1 MPLSI
6 THALARWLTNY
17 DDQRSLGSRLRA
29 RRAAPLIAMIEAVA
43 RQHGHVEIIDI
54 GGAEF
59 YWGIVPAELLQRHR
73 VSITIVNVA
82 GSEIKPDHGPFKFRE
97 GDGCDLA
104 AYGDRSFHIAHSN
117 SVIEH
122 VGDWERMVR
131 FASEMHRVAERFF
144 VQTPNFWFPI
154 EPHFMSP
161 FFHWLPV
168 PMRVW
173 LVLHF
178 RLGHWKR
185 ADTVDDAVRIVESAR
200 LLNRRMFATLFAGAE
215 ITTERVL
222 GLAKS
227 FVAIKR

>member
-1 MPLSI
+1 MPVSI

-17 DDQRSLGSRLRA
+17 DDQRSFGSRLRA
-29 RRAAPLIAMIEAVA
+29 RRAAPLVAMIEAA
-43 RQHGHVEIIDI
+43 AKEHGHVDIIDI
-54 GGAEF
+54 DGAEF
-59 YWGIVPAELLQRHR
+59 YWGIVPAEVLQRHR

-82 GSEIKPDHGPFKFRE
+82 GYEIKADHGPFKFRS

-104 AYGDRSFHIAHSN
+104 GFANGSFHIAHSN

-122 VGDWERMVR
+122 VGDWDRMVR
-131 FASEMHRVAERFF
+131 FAAEVQRVAKRCF
-144 VQTPNFWFPI
+144 VQTPNYWFPI

-161 FFHWLPV
+161 FFHWLPK

-173 LVLHF
+173 LVLHL
-178 RLGHWKR
+178 RLGHWKK
-185 ADTVDDAVRIVESAR
+185 ADSVDEAVRIVESAR
-200 LLNRRMFATLFAGAE
+200 LLNRRMFAALFPRAE

-222 GLAKS
+222 GFAKS